1 MTFNWGHKLILVF
14 ILFGSMIS
22 YLVYRSVTTNFDLV
36 SKEYYKEELAYQQV
50 IDGTRRASLLTSKV
64 TITRQSDSVVIS
76 FPQEMKTGSIKGMA
90 WFYYAPD
97 ERRDRR
103 LQLEATGGNEIKFSS
118 SLFIPGNYTAKISWE
133 NEGLHYYTEQSVNIH

>member
-14 ILFGSMIS
+14 ILFGGMIS

>member
-14 ILFGSMIS
+14 ILFGGMIS

-50 IDGTRRASLLTSKV
+50 IDGTRRANLLTSKV
-64 TITRQSDSVVIS
+64 AITRQGDSVVIS
-76 FPQEMKTGSIKGMA
+76 FPREMKTGSIKGMA

-103 LQLEATGGNEIKFSS
+103 LPLEATGNDEIKFNS

-133 NEGLHYYTEQSVNIH
+133 NEGLHYYTEQSINIY

>member
-14 ILFGSMIS
+14 ILFGGMIS

-50 IDGTRRASLLTSKV
+50 IDGTRRANLLTSKV
-64 TITRQSDSVVIS
+64 AITRQGDSVVIS

-103 LQLEATGGNEIKFSS
+103 LQF
-118 SLFIPGNYTAKISWE
+118 
-133 NEGLHYYTEQSVNIH
+133 EGMG